1 MGKVRSLVYLKV
13 LAPILFVVLAV
24 GFLACGGGGPEGTTG
39 EEEGEVRPETLAERD
54 ARMAWWREARFGL
67 FIHWGLYAVPAGEW
81 KDETHHAE
89 WILTTAQIPVAEY
102 EKFAPQFNP
111 VRFDAADWVRMAKE
125 AGMRYIVITSKH
137 HDGFSLYDSQ
147 VSDYDVIDA
156 TPFGRDILRELE
168 AECLKQGIRLCFYH
182 SIMDWHHPDYLPRRG
197 WEERSEEGADF
208 DRYVDFMK
216 GQVKEIVTDYRDI
229 GVLWF
234 DGEWEQ
240 TWTPERGSDLY
251 DFVRS
256 LDSDIIIN
264 NRVGKG
270 RAGMAGTFDPTTASG
285 DFGTPE
291 QEIPAMGLGYDW
303 ETCMTM
309 NDHWGYN
316 KNDTNWKSSQR
327 LIRMLVDIASKGGNF
342 LLNVGPTADGLFP
355 QESIDR
361 MAEMGLWM
369 EANGESIYGTEASLF
384 ESLAWG
390 RSTTKSKTLYLHVF
404 DWPVDGRLEVPGLL
418 SRADRAYLMADK
430 EAALEVSYQPGSAVV
445 SLPDAAPD
453 AVASVVVL
461 EFAGEPEVIN
471 SPAIQADG
479 DIFVTTHEV
488 ALGPGMNN
496 ARIRYTLDGSEP
508 GEASSEYTEHLS
520 LDTGA
525 MVQCAY
531 FQEGRR
537 VSAVVSRNFHKVKP
551 RPSLE
556 LPDRVP
562 GLTYS
567 YFEGEW
573 ETLPEFGAHS
583 PLQSGTS
590 SAFDLGL
597 QQRPEDFAVRFS
609 GYILVP
615 EDGVY
620 TFFVASDDGS
630 RLWIGDTLVVDND
643 GLHGSQT
650 ESGRVALAW
659 GLHPITVGFFQR
671 TGGVDLEVAFR
682 GPGVEHQVVPP
693 AVLFHK
699 E

>member
-1 MGKVRSLVYLKV
+1 MRDSRCFVHSGVFISALILILVS
-13 LAPILFVVLAV
+13 
-24 GFLACGGGGPEGTTG
+24 GFFACKGGGPEGTAVAG
-39 EEEGEVRPETLAERD
+39 EGEIAPETLEQRD

-81 KDETHHAE
+81 RDETHHAE

-102 EKFAPQFNP
+102 EKFAPRFNP
-111 VRFDAADWVRMAKE
+111 VQFDAAAWVRMARD

-197 WEERSEEGADF
+197 WEERPAEGADF

-216 GQVKEIVTDYRDI
+216 GQVREIVTNYRDI

-234 DGEWEQ
+234 DGEWER
-240 TWTPERGSDLY
+240 TWTPERGRDLY

-270 RAGMAGTFDPTTASG
+270 RAGMAGTFDPASASG

-291 QEIPAMGLGYDW
+291 QEIPATGLGYDW

-316 KNDTNWKSSQR
+316 KNDANWKSSER

-342 LLNVGPTADGLFP
+342 LLNVGPTAEGLFP
-355 QESIDR
+355 RESIDR
-361 MAEMGLWM
+361 LADMGRWM
-369 EANGESIYGTEASLF
+369 KTNGESIYGTCASLF
-384 ESLAWG
+384 ESLPWG

-404 DWPVDGRLEVPGLL
+404 DWPADGSLEVPGLL
-418 SRADRAYLMADK
+418 SSADRAYLMTDDK
-430 EAALEVSYQPGSAVV
+430 AKLEVSYKPGSAVI
-445 SLPDAAPD
+445 SLPGAAPD

-461 EFAGEPEVIN
+461 EFAEEPEVIN

-479 DIFVTTHEV
+479 DIFVASHEV
-488 ALGPGMNN
+488 ALGPQMNN

-508 GEASSEYTEHLS
+508 DGTSPEYTEHLS

-525 MVQCAY
+525 MVRCAY
-531 FQEGRR
+531 FQEGGR
-537 VSAVVSRNFHKVKP
+537 VSSVVSRNFYKVKP
-551 RPSLE
+551 LPSRE
-556 LPDRVP
+556 LPDRLP
-562 GLTYS
+562 GLTYA

-573 ETLPEFGAHS
+573 ETLPEFAALT
-583 PLQSGTS
+583 PVQSGTS

-597 QQRPEDFAVRFS
+597 QQRPEDFAVRYS
-609 GYILVP
+609 GYLLVP

-650 ESGRVALAW
+650 ESGRIALAW

-671 TGGVDLEVAFR
+671 TGGLDLEVAFR

-699 E
+699 Q